1 MHDFSFCEM
10 FYAAHYLPIAMYEGT
25 RFVCASGFYED
36 GDPYPFV
43 LPKLMTMG
51 SPAIYVSSDTGY
63 YGLVRDGDGTHCF
76 VLGPAYST
84 PVTDGFVRS
93 FISKNAI
100 STHRYEEIASF
111 LSSIPQYTYNQFMN
125 LLLYLHYTLTGQRLD
140 ITQAFGITNTAYQ
153 EVIGELNSR
162 QTYQAREEGIQHN
175 TYYFEQQM
183 LELIRN
189 GKPEKLEKLFLAAAN
204 YPTVQEGKLA
214 ENPLRQAK
222 NIFIGWITMV
232 GKSAAIPGGLDIEQ
246 TYQLIDTYV
255 QECEKLQTEDAVKNL
270 QYNMPMDFAKRVAQ
284 QKIPAGISQ
293 EVYRCMQ
300 FISTHINEPID
311 TSDVVTVSGK
321 SRAYLFQKFR
331 KELGMGIGAYIT
343 HCRLREA
350 KALLRYTD
358 KSLGEI
364 SSYLCFSSQSHFQ
377 NVFKKHIGRT
387 PLEYRK
393 THLSHC
399 GKTGEM
405 NTEEETA
412 SAQ

>member
-1 MHDFSFCEM
+1 MNDFSFCEM

-93 FISKNAI
+93 FINKNAI

-153 EVIGELNSR
+153 EVIGELNSQ

-189 GKPEKLEKLFLAAAN
+189 GEPEKLEKLFLAAAN
-204 YPTVQEGKLA
+204 FPTVQEGKLA

-246 TYQLIDTYV
+246 TYRLIDTYV

-284 QKIPAGISQ
+284 QKIPVGISQ

-300 FISTHINEPID
+300 FISTHLNEPID

-321 SRAYLFQKFR
+321 SRAYLFQKFQ
-331 KELGMGIGAYIT
+331 KELGMSIGAYIT

-377 NVFKKHIGRT
+377 NVFKKHIGCT

-393 THLSHC
+393 THLSH
-399 GKTGEM
+399 G
-405 NTEEETA
+405 
-412 SAQ
+412 

>member
-25 RFVCASGFYED
+25 KFICASGFYED

-43 LPKLMTMG
+43 LPKLLAMG

-63 YGLVRDGDGTHCF
+63 YGLVKDGDGIHCF

-93 FISKNAI
+93 FINKNAI
-100 STHRYEEIASF
+100 STHRYGEIASF

-153 EVIGELNSR
+153 EVIGELNSQ

-183 LELIRN
+183 LELIHN
-189 GKPEKLEKLFLAAAN
+189 GEPEKLEKLFLAAAN
-204 YPTVQEGKLA
+204 FPTVQEGKLA

-311 TSDVVTVSGK
+311 TSDAVTVSGK
-321 SRAYLFQKFR
+321 SRAYLFQKFQ
-331 KELGMGIGAYIT
+331 KELGMSIGAYIT

-377 NVFKKHIGRT
+377 NVFKKHINMT
-387 PLEYRK
+387 PAEYRNRRK
-393 THLSHC
+393 L
-399 GKTGEM
+399 
-405 NTEEETA
+405 
-412 SAQ
+412 